1 MRIHCTASSQ
11 PLPTD
16 RAFVISMV
24 IRSFKGRRNVE
35 VHLFR
40 PEYDA
45 AEESALDW
53 NRLLGDPV
61 EPGLD
66 DPVGSRKVL
75 LEAFT
80 KAERDAILDYLKAH
94 YEDRV
99 TEVNAQPMNFPIPLG
114 LTPLSAIPEGKTIGL
129 IRFSELPNYDMGM
142 PMSGLYDLS
151 RAEPLVE
158 VQE

>member
-1 MRIHCTASSQ
+1 MRIHSTASTQ
-11 PLPTD
+11 PLPSD
-16 RAFVISMV
+16 RAFVISIV

-40 PEYDA
+40 PEYDEA
-45 AEESALDW
+45 AQDAYSWE
-53 NRLLGDPV
+53 NLLGNPV
-61 EPGLD
+61 EPGKD
-66 DPVGSRKVL
+66 DPTGSRKVM

-80 KAERDAILDYLKAH
+80 KAERDAILTYLQDH

-129 IRFSELPNYDMGM
+129 IRFSQLPNYDLGFSL
-142 PMSGLYDLS
+142 SGLYDLS
-151 RAEPLVE
+151 QAEPLVE
-158 VQE
+158 AHG